1 MSLNRVGQIN
11 LWLHDI
17 IMKFGYEKSV
27 SINNIKNYEDVIRL
41 VKPYTMTGISSIVAL
56 VDVVKYVCNN
66 KIPGSIIECGVW
78 KGGSMMAVAKTLLD
92 LKQSDRDLY
101 LFDTFEGMTK
111 PTDYDQKMHATE
123 KAIVKFG
130 KEKISEDSSSWCR
143 SPLDDVKKAV
153 YSVGYDKKKIHFIK
167 GKVED
172 TIPEKAPEEIS
183 LLRLDTDWYESTRHE
198 LEHLFPHIS
207 KGGVI
212 LIDDYDTWKGV
223 KKAVDEYISNNKVP
237 LFLNRIFKGG
247 RIGVKI

>member
-1 MSLNRVGQIN
+1 MNDNRGGRIN
-11 LWLHDI
+11 WLYDI
-17 IMKFGYEKSV
+17 ILKLGYEKSE
-27 SINNIKNYEDVIRL
+27 SKKNIKTYDDVIRL
-41 VKPYTMTGISSIVAL
+41 VKPYTLTGISSIIAL
-56 VDVVKYVCNN
+56 VDVVKYVCDN

-78 KGGSMMAVAKTLLD
+78 KGGSMMVVAKTLLD

-111 PTDYDQKMHATE
+111 PTDKDQKMLTSE
-123 KAIVKFG
+123 KAIVQFG
-130 KEKISEDSSSWCR
+130 KEKVSEDSSTWR
-143 SPLDDVKKAV
+143 KAPLDYVKKAV

-183 LLRLDTDWYESTRHE
+183 ILRLDTDFYESTRHE
-198 LEHLFPHIS
+198 LVHLFPHIS

-212 LIDDYDTWKGV
+212 LIDDYDSWTGA
-223 KKAVDEYISNNKVP
+223 KKAVDEYISNNNIP
-237 LFLNRIFKGG
+237 LLLNRIFKGG